1 MENNKEIEKILNSL
15 EGIQK
20 PEANPFLYEKV
31 MNRLTGKEA
40 AVVSMAPRVVWQ
52 AAACFAILIAL
63 NVFVLIRSNTN
74 ENSQS
79 ENTNPMAQE
88 YFSYLNN
95 DQF

>member
-1 MENNKEIEKILNSL
+1 MEDNKEIEKTLNSL

-20 PEANPFLYEKV
+20 PEENPFLYEKV
-31 MNRLTGKEA
+31 MNRLTNREA
-40 AVVSMAPRVVWQ
+40 TVISIAPHTVWQ
-52 AAACFAILIAL
+52 AAACFAALIAL

-74 ENSQS
+74 ENPQS
-79 ENTNPMAQE
+79 EKTNPLAQE

>member
-1 MENNKEIEKILNSL
+1 MENNKEIEKTLNSL

-31 MNRLTGKEA
+31 MHRLSGKEA
-40 AVVSMAPRVVWQ
+40 IVVAITPRVVWQ
-52 AAACFAILIAL
+52 AAACFAFLIAL
-63 NVFVLIRSNTN
+63 NVFVLIRSNSN
-74 ENSQS
+74 ENLQS
-79 ENTNPMAQE
+79 ENNNPMTQE